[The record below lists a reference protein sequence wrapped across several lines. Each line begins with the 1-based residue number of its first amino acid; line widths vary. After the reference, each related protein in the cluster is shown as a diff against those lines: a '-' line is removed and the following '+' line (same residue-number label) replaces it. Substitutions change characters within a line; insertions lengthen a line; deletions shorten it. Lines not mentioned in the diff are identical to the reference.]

1 LNTEVVLKLPKLTQS
16 ELAQQHGIED
26 PKNIYYNLSIP
37 ELYEEMIRRGEGQI
51 GEGGTLVAYTG
62 VHTGRSP
69 ADRFIVEEP
78 GTQSDIHWGAINKP
92 ISAESFDRLHK
103 KILEYYKGKDLF
115 VRDLY
120 VCAHPDYQKKVRVI
134 NEYAWHNVFVNNL
147 FIRPDEKDLPHD
159 SVGFT
164 VLSAPGVKADPETDG
179 TRSETF
185 IILNFEKRMA
195 IIGGTEYAGE
205 MKKSVFSALNFLL
218 PKSNV
223 FPMHCSANVG
233 NEKDVALFFGLSG
246 TGKTTLSADPQ
257 RPLIGD
263 DEHGWFDGGVFNFEG
278 GCYAKAIKLNPE
290 TEPEIYDASLQFG
303 TVLENVAMDPETRR
317 IDFDSVEH
325 TENTR
330 VAYQI
335 DALKCIVPDGVGG
348 TPKTIF
354 MLTYDAFGVLP
365 PISRLTPEQAM
376 YFFTLGYTAKVAGTE
391 RGVDEP
397 QATFSS
403 CFGSPFMPRPPL
415 FYAEMLKDKLESSG
429 ATVWLLNTGITGGP
443 YGIGKRM
450 PLPQTRALVT
460 AAVDGSLLS
469 GSFEDVPIFG
479 LSVPSSCPGVDDK
492 LLQPKKSWSDPAEY
506 DAKANELQARF
517 EEEFAKHQG

>member
-1 LNTEVVLKLPKLTQS
+1 MPKLTQS
-16 ELAQQHGIED
+16 ELKKQHGIED
-26 PKNIYYNLSIP
+26 PGNIYYNLSIP
-37 ELYEEMIRRGEGQI
+37 ELYEEMIKRGEGTI
-51 GEGGTLVAYTG
+51 GQGGTLVAYTG

-69 ADRFIVEEP
+69 KDRFIVEEP
-78 GTQSDIHWGAINKP
+78 GTSSDIHWGDINKP
-92 ISAESFDRLHK
+92 ISQESFDRLHK

-120 VCAHPDYQKKVRVI
+120 VCAHPDYRKKVRVV

-147 FIRPDEKDLPHD
+147 FIRPDDKDLPHD
-159 SVGFT
+159 EVNFT

-195 IIGGTEYAGE
+195 IVGGTEYAGE

-218 PKSNV
+218 PKVDV

-233 NEKDVALFFGLSG
+233 GDGDVALFFGLSG
-246 TGKTTLSADPQ
+246 TGKTTLSADPD

-290 TEPEIYDASLQFG
+290 TEPEIYAASLKFG
-303 TVLENVAMDPETRR
+303 SVLENVTLDPETREV
-317 IDFDSVEH
+317 DFDSDEH

-335 DALKCIVPDGVGG
+335 DALEGIVPDGVGG
-348 TPKTIF
+348 DPKTIF

-365 PISRLTPEQAM
+365 PISKLTPEQAM

-391 RGVDEP
+391 RGVSEP

-403 CFGSPFMPRPPL
+403 CFGAPFMPRPPL
-415 FYAEMLKDKLESSG
+415 FYASMLKDKLESSG
-429 ATVWLLNTGITGGP
+429 ASVWLLNTGITGGP
-443 YGIGKRM
+443 YGVGKRM
-450 PLPQTRALVT
+450 PLPETRALVT
-460 AAVDGSLLS
+460 AAVNGTLDK
-469 GSFEDVPIFG
+469 GSFVEVPIFG
-479 LSVPSSCPGVDDK
+479 LQVPCTCPGVDDK
-492 LLQPKKSWSDPAEY
+492 LLQPKKSWDDPEEY
-506 DAKANELQARF
+506 GAKAKELQARF